1 MVRNHSHYKHKANF
15 TFHKPSD
22 FSFIQLINDN
32 IDYEGKKHVRVQ
44 GEVNVMSSTE
54 VAESDIHSQLE
65 FLVSD
70 ASLIGPQL
78 SIATESSLTINP
90 PRFSSAEG
98 NQFPGATSDQP
109 FMFIFAT
116 IWVSPGITL
125 DTFRVSTESLSIAFH
140 PNLNYTVSSRT
151 HISSKSGHI
160 TGPLGALYEY
170 KKPLCTRSRET
181 IIDTG
186 SGSIQGTYSLYD
198 LLSIS
203 SSSGSINVNIEPK
216 DASSSSSKPARLRII
231 TSSGSIQAY
240 VPFLSAS
247 LPNRT
252 YETDIS
258 STSGS
263 IDATLFHGKRT
274 SLHTSSGRISA
285 SLSPY
290 GPNTSRSDL
299 DVHTMAGS
307 IDVAIEPSLSDPSA
321 PLRLFY
327 ASYRA
332 GSASLRLRYP
342 AQWEGVIEGRTGTG
356 SMRINWGGLQIVR
369 DDKSFVGRSIKGVKG
384 EGEGLSRFQVGSGS
398 VDLSG

>member
-1 MVRNHSHYKHKANF
+1 MVRNHSDYKHKANF
-15 TFHKPSD
+15 TYHKPSE

-32 IDYEGKKHVRVQ
+32 IEYGGKQLVTLQ
-44 GEVNVMSSTE
+44 GEINVISSAE
-54 VAESDIHSQLE
+54 IAESAIHTQLE

-70 ASLIGPQL
+70 ASLITPQL
-78 SIATESSLTINP
+78 LVATDSALTINC
-90 PRFSSAEG
+90 PRFSTEG
-98 NQFPGATSDQP
+98 NQLPGAALNQP
-109 FMFIFAT
+109 YMFIFAT
-116 IWVSPGITL
+116 IWISPGIIL
-125 DTFRVSTESLSIAFH
+125 DTLNVSTGSLPIAFH
-140 PNLNYTVSSRT
+140 PNLNYTVNGRT
-151 HISSKSGHI
+151 HISSNSGHI
-160 TGPLGALYEY
+160 TRPPSALYEY
-170 KKPLCTRSRET
+170 KKPLSTRSRET

-203 SSSGSINVNIEPK
+203 SSSGSVNVNIEPK
-216 DASSSSSKPARLRII
+216 DASSTSPKPARLRIT

-240 VPFLSAS
+240 VPFLSSS

-274 SLHTSSGRISA
+274 SLHTSSGHISA

-290 GPNTSRSDL
+290 GTNSSRSDL
-299 DVHTMAGS
+299 DVHTTAGS
-307 IDVAIEPSLSDPSA
+307 IDVAIDSSLSNPSV
-321 PLRLFY
+321 PLRRFY

-342 AQWEGVIEGRTGTG
+342 AQWEGVIEGETATG
-356 SMRINWGGLQIVR
+356 SMRINWGGLKIVR

-384 EGEGLSRFQVGSGS
+384 EGEGLSRFQIGAGS